1 MLNKEQIENNKK
13 KLLETSEKY
22 DIFTEDLLKFLG
34 EDIFTSPATTSL
46 DMYG

>member
-22 DIFTEDLLKFLG
+22 DVLTSDLL
-34 EDIFTSPATTSL
+34 
-46 DMYG
+46 